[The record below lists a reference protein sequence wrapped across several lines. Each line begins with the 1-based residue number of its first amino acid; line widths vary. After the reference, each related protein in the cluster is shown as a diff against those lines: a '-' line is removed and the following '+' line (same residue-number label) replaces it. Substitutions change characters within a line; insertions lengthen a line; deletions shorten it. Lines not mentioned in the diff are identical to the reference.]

1 MPGDAASSGA
11 PSWPR
16 AGAPET
22 LAGGSAGYA
31 AARGRGTGPVPV
43 SGEAQLPGHRPDI
56 DKELVMTTASSPQGL
71 PLAVPF
77 AAGQVEDEQDT
88 RETGPTVG
96 SSDADADAAA
106 SGADVSLGDAARDSD
121 GVPVGEAD
129 AEADKRAS
137 GA

>member
-1 MPGDAASSGA
+1 
-11 PSWPR
+11 
-16 AGAPET
+16 
-22 LAGGSAGYA
+22 
-31 AARGRGTGPVPV
+31 
-43 SGEAQLPGHRPDI
+43 
-56 DKELVMTTASSPQGL
+56 MTTPSSPQGL

-77 AAGQVEDEQDT
+77 AAGLVDDEQDT

-106 SGADVSLGDAARDSD
+106 SGADVDLRGASRDSD

-129 AEADKRAS
+129 AEADKRGS